1 MDIGIKNT
9 PKDFD
14 ILYLGCFGCQNSIN
28 FHTILFANTGLINI
42 NAGHVNNYV
51 NKPVVTFATHAYVI
65 SRKGAKNLLNYIE
78 NNIYTHIDLNI
89 QTLASNNLL
98 NIYSL
103 NNRLVY
109 QTSTDETQS
118 LNVTSSH
125 PIILNNIL
133 SEYYIDRKVKASYG
147 STVSLFKVGNFNF
160 NPCSLL
166 FVILG
171 VILSTTSIDILAI
184 TGIYILISLPDLYMD
199 MNNNS
204 IKIHYLLL
212 VIPYLVFKEF
222 NLWDNKNN

>member
-1 MDIGIKNT
+1 M
-9 PKDFD
+9 
-14 ILYLGCFGCQNSIN
+14 LYLGCFGCQNN
-28 FHTILFANTGLINI
+28 FNIYTLLFSSTGLINK
-42 NAGHVNNYV
+42 NARYVNKYV
-51 NKPVVTFATHAYVI
+51 NKPGVTFATHAYVI
-65 SRKGAKNLLNYIE
+65 SRMGAKKLLNHIE
-78 NNIYTHIDLNI
+78 HNIYTHIDLNI
-89 QTLASNNLL
+89 QTLASNNIL

-147 STVSLFKVGNFNF
+147 STVSLFKIGNFNF

-166 FVILG
+166 FLVIG
-171 VILSTTSIDILAI
+171 IILSTTSIDILTI
-184 TGIYILISLPDLYMD
+184 SGIYLLISFPDLFMD

-212 VIPYLVFKEF
+212 IIPYLIFKEF
-222 NLWDNKNN
+222 NLWNKK